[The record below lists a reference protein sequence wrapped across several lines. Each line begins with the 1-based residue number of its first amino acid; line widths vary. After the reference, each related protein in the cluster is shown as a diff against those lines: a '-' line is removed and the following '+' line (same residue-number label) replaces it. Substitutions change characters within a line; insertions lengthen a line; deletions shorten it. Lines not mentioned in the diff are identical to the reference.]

1 MQLPASLA
9 VGEKIE
15 LQLSIGDDL
24 ENARNANVIASETL
38 TVTLQKMDPALRL
51 VVTVNGQAM
60 TSSVIDR
67 NVIMF
72 RNAPMQ
78 YGLNQ
83 IAISSTG
90 PDGETIRINGVDYR
104 IDYH

>member
-1 MQLPASLA
+1 
-9 VGEKIE
+9 
-15 LQLSIGDDL
+15 
-24 ENARNANVIASETL
+24 
-38 TVTLQKMDPALRL
+38 MDPALRL

-78 YGLNQ
+78 YGLNL